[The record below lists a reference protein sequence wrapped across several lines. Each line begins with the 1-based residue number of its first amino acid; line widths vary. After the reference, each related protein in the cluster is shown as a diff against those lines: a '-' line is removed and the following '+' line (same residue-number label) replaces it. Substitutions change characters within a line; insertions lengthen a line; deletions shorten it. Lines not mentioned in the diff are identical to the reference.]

1 MISLKNKEDLLL
13 MRQAGKIT
21 AGALEV
27 ARELVK
33 PGESLVSIDTQI
45 RKFIEKSGAKPSF
58 LGYGGFPASACI
70 SVNEEVI
77 HGIPSTRRL
86 EEGDI
91 VKVDVGAFIKG
102 FHGDAARTFFC
113 GKVSEE
119 AEKLERVTRESFFEG
134 IKFADANHRIGDI
147 SNAIQEYVEKNGFSV
162 VRNYVGHGIGKNLHE
177 DPEVPNFG
185 RIGKGPRLYEGM
197 TLAIEPM
204 VNAGTYDVKVLDND
218 WTVVTVDGKLSAH
231 YENTIAITENGVEI
245 LTLTDMN

>member
-33 PGESLVSIDTQI
+33 PGESLISIDTHI

-77 HGIPSTRRL
+77 HGIPSDRRL

-91 VKVDVGAFIKG
+91 
-102 FHGDAARTFFC
+102 
-113 GKVSEE
+113 GKVSAE
-119 AEKLERVTRESFFEG
+119 AERLERVTRESFFEG
-134 IKFADANHRIGDI
+134 IKFADVNHRIGDI
-147 SNAIQEYVEKNGFSV
+147 SAAIQKHVEDNGFSV
-162 VRNYVGHGIGKNLHE
+162 VRNYVGHGVGRNLHE

-204 VNAGTYDVKVLDND
+204 VMSEHTRLRF
-218 WTVVTVDGKLSAH
+218 
-231 YENTIAITENGVEI
+231 
-245 LTLTDMN
+245 LTTTGRL